1 MNEYGNP
8 KPDLNWL
15 LDDVVSRVVGAQN
28 AIVLSADGLLIGK
41 SAGMSKDD
49 SDQLSA
55 IASSLQSLAKGVSKQ
70 FNRGPVLQNMIE
82 MERGYLFVS
91 AAGPGRLPRRAGRG
105 QRRRRDDRL
114 RDEPAGQAGRGL
126 HGVRAARSGA
136 RPTGGHMSGDDGWYD
151 EAAGP
156 LVRPYTITSGRTP
169 ADSARL
175 DLSTQVM
182 TLRSE
187 QEPAGLGP
195 EHLVDRAAVP
205 PPGVRSPRS
214 RST

>member
-15 LDDVVSRVVGAQN
+15 LDDVVNRVVGAQN

-91 AAGPGRLPRRAGRG
+91 AAGQGACLAVLAADSVDVEMIAYEMSRLVKRVGDYMASAPR
-105 QRRRRDDRL
+105 
-114 RDEPAGQAGRGL
+114 
-126 HGVRAARSGA
+126 
-136 RPTGGHMSGDDGWYD
+136 
-151 EAAGP
+151 EAAS
-156 LVRPYTITSGRTP
+156 V
-169 ADSARL
+169 
-175 DLSTQVM
+175 
-182 TLRSE
+182 LRE
-187 QEPAGLGP
+187 A
-195 EHLVDRAAVP
+195 
-205 PPGVRSPRS
+205 
-214 RST
+214 T

>member
-15 LDDVVSRVVGAQN
+15 LDDMVNRVVGAQN

-91 AAGPGRLPRRAGRG
+91 AAGRGACLAVLAEQTVDVEMIAYEMNRLVKRVGDYLTSAPR
-105 QRRRRDDRL
+105 
-114 RDEPAGQAGRGL
+114 ET
-126 HGVRAARSGA
+126 AATA
-136 RPTGGHMSGDDGWYD
+136 P
-151 EAAGP
+151 E
-156 LVRPYTITSGRTP
+156 RT
-169 ADSARL
+169 
-175 DLSTQVM
+175 
-182 TLRSE
+182 
-187 QEPAGLGP
+187 
-195 EHLVDRAAVP
+195 
-205 PPGVRSPRS
+205 
-214 RST
+214 

>member
-15 LDDVVSRVVGAQN
+15 LDDMVNRVVGAQN

-91 AAGPGRLPRRAGRG
+91 AAGQGACLAVLAADNVDVEMIAYEMTRLVKRVGDYMASAPR
-105 QRRRRDDRL
+105 
-114 RDEPAGQAGRGL
+114 
-126 HGVRAARSGA
+126 
-136 RPTGGHMSGDDGWYD
+136 
-151 EAAGP
+151 EAAS
-156 LVRPYTITSGRTP
+156 V
-169 ADSARL
+169 
-175 DLSTQVM
+175 
-182 TLRSE
+182 LRE
-187 QEPAGLGP
+187 A
-195 EHLVDRAAVP
+195 
-205 PPGVRSPRS
+205 
-214 RST
+214 T

>member
-1 MNEYGNP
+1 MNEHGNP

-15 LDDVVSRVVGAQN
+15 LDDMVNRVVGAQN

-91 AAGPGRLPRRAGRG
+91 AAGQGACLAVLAADNVDVEMIAYEMSRLVKRVGDYMASAPR
-105 QRRRRDDRL
+105 
-114 RDEPAGQAGRGL
+114 
-126 HGVRAARSGA
+126 
-136 RPTGGHMSGDDGWYD
+136 
-151 EAAGP
+151 EAAS
-156 LVRPYTITSGRTP
+156 V
-169 ADSARL
+169 
-175 DLSTQVM
+175 
-182 TLRSE
+182 LRE
-187 QEPAGLGP
+187 A
-195 EHLVDRAAVP
+195 
-205 PPGVRSPRS
+205 
-214 RST
+214 T

>member
-55 IASSLQSLAKGVSKQ
+55 IASSLQSLAKGVSRQ

-91 AAGPGRLPRRAGRG
+91 AAGQGACLAVLAADSVDVEMIAYEMSRLVKRVGDYMASAPR
-105 QRRRRDDRL
+105 
-114 RDEPAGQAGRGL
+114 
-126 HGVRAARSGA
+126 
-136 RPTGGHMSGDDGWYD
+136 
-151 EAAGP
+151 EAAS
-156 LVRPYTITSGRTP
+156 V
-169 ADSARL
+169 
-175 DLSTQVM
+175 
-182 TLRSE
+182 LRE
-187 QEPAGLGP
+187 A
-195 EHLVDRAAVP
+195 
-205 PPGVRSPRS
+205 
-214 RST
+214 T

>member
-15 LDDVVSRVVGAQN
+15 LDDMVNRVVGAQN

-70 FNRGPVLQNMIE
+70 FDRGPVLQNMIE

-91 AAGPGRLPRRAGRG
+91 AAGQGACLAVLAADNVDVEMIAYEMSRLVKRVGDYMASAPR
-105 QRRRRDDRL
+105 
-114 RDEPAGQAGRGL
+114 
-126 HGVRAARSGA
+126 
-136 RPTGGHMSGDDGWYD
+136 
-151 EAAGP
+151 EAAS
-156 LVRPYTITSGRTP
+156 V
-169 ADSARL
+169 
-175 DLSTQVM
+175 
-182 TLRSE
+182 LRE
-187 QEPAGLGP
+187 A
-195 EHLVDRAAVP
+195 
-205 PPGVRSPRS
+205 
-214 RST
+214 T

>member
-15 LDDVVSRVVGAQN
+15 LDDVVNRVVGAQN

-55 IASSLQSLAKGVSKQ
+55 IASSLQSLAKGVSRQ

-91 AAGPGRLPRRAGRG
+91 AAGQGACLAVLAADDVDVEMIAYEMSRLVKRVGDYMVSAPR
-105 QRRRRDDRL
+105 
-114 RDEPAGQAGRGL
+114 
-126 HGVRAARSGA
+126 
-136 RPTGGHMSGDDGWYD
+136 
-151 EAAGP
+151 EAAQ
-156 LVRPYTITSGRTP
+156 I
-169 ADSARL
+169 
-175 DLSTQVM
+175 
-182 TLRSE
+182 LRE
-187 QEPAGLGP
+187 A
-195 EHLVDRAAVP
+195 
-205 PPGVRSPRS
+205 
-214 RST
+214 T